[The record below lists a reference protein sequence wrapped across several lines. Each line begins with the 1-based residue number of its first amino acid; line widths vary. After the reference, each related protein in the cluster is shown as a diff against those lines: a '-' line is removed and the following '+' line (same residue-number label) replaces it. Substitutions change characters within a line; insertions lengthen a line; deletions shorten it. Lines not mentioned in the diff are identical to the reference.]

1 MPRFRIRAAQGLNP
15 HLYSLVSLRLLQII
29 TPSNR
34 VTQLDEHLD
43 EAQPASCWTS
53 VIDQDHTMTS
63 VLIRSQSVETLTDA
77 LTDEFKLCETFRLI
91 LLPVEATYPKV
102 PDHSEAQP
110 VVEETPKWRPRF
122 GRISREELIE
132 DIEGDSRTTPL
143 FMSMVALST
152 IVACVGLY
160 KDSPAIL
167 IGAMVIAPLLGPN
180 MALALGTTLGEIDT
194 IKRAIRSNL
203 VGLGYALAFSIV
215 FGFFFVNG
223 EYNAEIQSRTSVGF
237 SDIVLALASGAA
249 GALAITSGV
258 SGTLVGVMVA
268 VALLPPTAACGM
280 FISDAAWHQAARS
293 ATLTATNVT
302 CINLSATAVF
312 LIQGISPESWI
323 KKERVRNATVR
334 ALLVW
339 ILMLVFLAIL
349 ITFSL

>member
-1 MPRFRIRAAQGLNP
+1 M
-15 HLYSLVSLRLLQII
+15 SLRLLQII
-29 TPSNR
+29 TPTNR
-34 VTQLDEHLD
+34 VTQLDEYLD
-43 EAQPASCWTS
+43 EASPASTWTS
-53 VIDQDHTMTS
+53 VLERDHTMTS
-63 VLIRSQSVETLTDA
+63 VLIRSQSVEPLTDA
-77 LTDEFKLCETFRLI
+77 LTEEFKLCETFRLI
-91 LLPVEATYPKV
+91 LFPVEATYPKV
-102 PDHSEAQP
+102 PDHTETQP
-110 VVEETPKWRPRF
+110 TFDESPKWRPRF
-122 GRISREELIE
+122 GRISRDELVE

-203 VGLGYALAFSIV
+203 VGVGYALAFSIV
-215 FGFFFVNG
+215 FGLFFVHG
-223 EYNAEIQSRTSVGF
+223 EYNAEIQARTSIGL
-237 SDIVLALASGAA
+237 SDIILALASGAA
-249 GALAITSGV
+249 GAIALTSGV

-280 FISDAAWHQAARS
+280 FISDGAWRQAAQS

-312 LIQGISPESWI
+312 LIQGISPDSWTR
-323 KKERVRNATVR
+323 KERVRSATIR
-334 ALLVW
+334 ALLLW
-339 ILMLVFLAIL
+339 ILMLILLTLL